1 MCTALLL
8 DGLRVALATSAGH
21 RLDRTILASVEAQ
34 PSAGI
39 RYFRDVEQAAKPIAV
54 DSQIVWAGRLTG
66 SQPEWQSF
74 QIEPPQLPLRDLTLD
89 VAWLTAD
96 SLALFAA
103 KPTAGRMF
111 GATEQ
116 TCRMAIVN
124 EAAAHELFGRYTAG
138 RAVRDPANMPV
149 EIIGVV
155 VTDNR
160 PTIYYDST
168 NQNGVPPDRVSHAR
182 FRAPLTSELASVELD
197 VNVVSPGYF
206 DAVGM
211 KLIGG
216 RIFDDHAGSGP
227 CRVGMVNEEAS
238 ELYFGGKAIGA
249 AVIDTL
255 GRRTEI
261 VGVVHSEPLGTFQQR
276 PGPALYLPM
285 WQDSLPRMTMVVQ
298 VADVSSPRLVDFQR
312 AIESVPGRGPS
323 PPVVKT
329 LEVYLTQTSLAP
341 LRIAT
346 TILGASAALGLL
358 LSVLGL
364 FGALSDAARQ
374 RRRELAL
381 RIALGAQRWR
391 VIWQVLGE
399 AGRLACAGTVAGMLG
414 SLLLSRWMTGITGR
428 AGSPGLWVWLAAPL
442 LLAGVVVIAGVL
454 PARRALMVDP
464 VQGLRP

>member
-1 MCTALLL
+1 
-8 DGLRVALATSAGH
+8 
-21 RLDRTILASVEAQ
+21 
-34 PSAGI
+34 
-39 RYFRDVEQAAKPIAV
+39 
-54 DSQIVWAGRLTG
+54 
-66 SQPEWQSF
+66 
-74 QIEPPQLPLRDLTLD
+74 
-89 VAWLTAD
+89 
-96 SLALFAA
+96 
-103 KPTAGRMF
+103 
-111 GATEQ
+111 
-116 TCRMAIVN
+116 
-124 EAAAHELFGRYTAG
+124 
-138 RAVRDPANMPV
+138 
-149 EIIGVV
+149 
-155 VTDNR
+155 
-160 PTIYYDST
+160 
-168 NQNGVPPDRVSHAR
+168 
-182 FRAPLTSELASVELD
+182 
-197 VNVVSPGYF
+197 
-206 DAVGM
+206 
-211 KLIGG
+211 
-216 RIFDDHAGSGP
+216 
-227 CRVGMVNEEAS
+227 
-238 ELYFGGKAIGA
+238 GGKAIGA

-276 PGPALYLPM
+276 PEPALYLPM

-428 AGSPGLWVWLAAPL
+428 AGSPALWVWLA
-442 LLAGVVVIAGVL
+442 
-454 PARRALMVDP
+454 
-464 VQGLRP
+464 